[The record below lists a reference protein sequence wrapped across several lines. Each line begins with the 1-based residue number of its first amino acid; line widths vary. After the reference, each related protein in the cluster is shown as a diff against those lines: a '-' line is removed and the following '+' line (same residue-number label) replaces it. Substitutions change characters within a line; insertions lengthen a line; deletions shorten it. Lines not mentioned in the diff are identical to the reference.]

1 MCDDAAIKAQKIQ
14 VTIAKKYQV
23 FVSSTFIDLQEE
35 RQDTIHTILDL
46 QHIPAGM
53 ELFPAT
59 DMEQLDYIKRII
71 DGCDYYVLIIGG
83 RYGSLDPEG
92 ISYTEREY
100 DYAVE
105 AGKFVI
111 AFIHS
116 DVGDIPS
123 KFVDV
128 EEGQRQALEQFRDK
142 VGRGR
147 LVRFWKSREALQMVV
162 VKALAHAFANHPQI
176 GWIRGDEAASQPIL
190 QQSNKLLQE
199 NADLKKRLV
208 ALERA
213 SQPNMSNLADFEDS
227 FLVRY
232 TYKSGYGTRFT
243 YPETSHPLTWKQIF
257 LGIASELGTAGR
269 TTLAITSGVSLALKE
284 FAGRGPIHD
293 LNSMDDVRIRTQ
305 LEALGL
311 VKIYMGKGVDGK
323 YHEYVSLT
331 DQGRQR
337 FMELTAIR
345 KDADPSGGSA
355 AGTPVEDGEDRPV
368 A

>member
-1 MCDDAAIKAQKIQ
+1 M
-14 VTIAKKYQV
+14 TTAKKYQV
-23 FVSSTFIDLQEE
+23 FVSSTFTDLQEE
-35 RQDTIHTILDL
+35 RQDTIYTILDL

-105 AGKFVI
+105 TGKFVI
-111 AFIHS
+111 AFIHG
-116 DVGDIPS
+116 DVGVIPS

-128 EEGQRQALEQFRDK
+128 DEGQRQALEQFRDK
-142 VGRGR
+142 VGKGR

-162 VKALAHAFANHPQI
+162 VKALSHAFANHPQT
-176 GWIRGDEAASQPIL
+176 GWIRGDAAASQPIL
-190 QQSNKLLQE
+190 EQSNKLLLE
-199 NADLKKRLV
+199 NADLKKKLW
-208 ALERA
+208 ALETA
-213 SQPNMSNLADFEDS
+213 SKPKLSNLADFGDS
-227 FLVRY
+227 FDIRY
-232 TYKSGYGTRFT
+232 TYRSGHGTRVT
-243 YPETSHPLTWKQIF
+243 YPETSCPLTWKQIF

-269 TTLAITSGVSLALKE
+269 TTAAIRSGVSLAVKE
-284 FAGRGPIHD
+284 FAGRSQVHT

-345 KDADPSGGSA
+345 KAVDPTGGSA
-355 AGTPVEDGEDRPV
+355 AGRPIEDDEDLPV

>member
-1 MCDDAAIKAQKIQ
+1 MTA
-14 VTIAKKYQV
+14 AKKYQV
-23 FVSSTFIDLQEE
+23 FVSSTFTDLQEE

-59 DMEQLDYIKRII
+59 DMEQLEYIKRII

-105 AGKFVI
+105 TGKFVI
-111 AFIHS
+111 AFIHG
-116 DVGDIPS
+116 DVGVIPS

-128 EEGQRQALEQFRDK
+128 DEGQRKALEQFREK
-142 VGRGR
+142 AGKGR
-147 LVRFWKSREALQMVV
+147 LVRFWKGREALQMVV
-162 VKALAHAFANHPQI
+162 VKALAQAFTNHPQI
-176 GWIRGDEAASQPIL
+176 GWIRGDAAASQPML
-190 QQSNKLLQE
+190 EQSNKLLLE
-199 NADLKKRLV
+199 NADLKKKLSEIK
-208 ALERA
+208 AA
-213 SQPNMSNLADFEDS
+213 SQPKLPNLADFEDS
-227 FLVRY
+227 FDIRY
-232 TYKSGYGTRFT
+232 TYRSAQGARTT
-243 YPETSHPLTWKQIF
+243 YPEASRSLTWKQIF
-257 LGIASELGTAGR
+257 LGVASELGTAGR
-269 TTLAITSGVSLALKE
+269 TTAVIKSGVSLALQE
-284 FAGRGPIHD
+284 FAGRSSSIYG

-311 VKIYMGKGVDGK
+311 VRVYMGKGVDGK

-331 DQGRQR
+331 DQGRRR
-337 FMELTAIR
+337 FLELTAIR
-345 KDADPSGGSA
+345 KAVDSSDGIA
-355 AGTPVEDGEDRPV
+355 AGTPIQDGDDRPV